1 MSTYT
6 EERFLPYT
14 PTQLFE
20 LVAAVDRYPEFLP
33 WCLAA
38 RIRSAEKLQGT
49 SNKAL
54 MVADLVIGFR
64 MFRERYT
71 SRVILQPPQRIDVI
85 YVEGPFR
92 YLNNHWI
99 FEPVVPSA
107 ERPVG
112 GTMLTFHIEFEF
124 RSTLLQ
130 SLVGGLFNEAV
141 RRMVAAF
148 EGRAK
153 QLYGGHRVRPGLRE
167 LARS

>member
-33 WCLAA
+33 WCVAV

-49 SNKAL
+49 PHKTL

-71 SRVILQPPQRIDVI
+71 SRVTLQPPQRIDVI

-99 FEPVVPSA
+99 FEPVSRSA
-107 ERPVG
+107 DRPVG
-112 GTMLTFHIEFEF
+112 GTMLTFHIEFAF

-153 QLYGGHRVRPGLRE
+153 RLYGGQQVRPGLRE
-167 LARS
+167 LAGS

>member
-1 MSTYT
+1 MPTYT
-6 EERFLPYT
+6 ERRFLPYT
-14 PTQLFE
+14 PAQLFE

-33 WCLAA
+33 WCLGA
-38 RIRSAEKLQGT
+38 RIRFAKNPQGT
-49 SNKAL
+49 SDKAL

-71 SRVILQPPQRIDVI
+71 SRVVLQPPQRIDVM

-99 FEPVVPSA
+99 FEPISRSA
-107 ERPVG
+107 DRPVG

-124 RSTLLQ
+124 RSALLQ
-130 SLVGGLFNEAV
+130 ALVGGLFNEAV

-153 QLYGGHRVRPGLRE
+153 RLYGGQRVRPGLRE
-167 LARS
+167 LAGS

>member
-6 EERFLPYT
+6 EKRFLPYT
-14 PTQLFE
+14 PAQLFE

-33 WCLAA
+33 WCLGA
-38 RIRSAEKLQGT
+38 RIRLPKKPQGT

-71 SRVILQPPQRIDVI
+71 SRVTLQPPQRIDVT
-85 YVEGPFR
+85 YVEGPFQ

-99 FEPVVPSA
+99 FEPVSRSA
-107 ERPVG
+107 DHPVG

-130 SLVGGLFNEAV
+130 ALVGGLFNEAV

-153 QLYGGHRVRPGLRE
+153 RLYGGQQVRPGLRE

>member
-1 MSTYT
+1 MSKYT
-6 EERFLPYT
+6 ETRFLPYA
-14 PTQLFE
+14 PAQLFE

-38 RIRSAEKLQGT
+38 RILSAENLRGAPHKG
-49 SNKAL
+49 L
-54 MVADLVIGFR
+54 MVAELVIGFR
-64 MFRERYT
+64 MIRERYT
-71 SRVILQPPQRIDVI
+71 SRVTLQPPQRIDVTC
-85 YVEGPFR
+85 VEGPFR
-92 YLNNHWI
+92 YLNNRWI
-99 FEPVVPSA
+99 FEPVAPSA

-130 SLVGGLFNEAV
+130 SLIGGLFNEAV

-148 EGRAK
+148 ESRAK
-153 QLYGGHRVRPGLRE
+153 QLYSAHRVRPGLRE

>member
-38 RIRSAEKLQGT
+38 RIRSAKKLQGT

-64 MFRERYT
+64 VFRERYT
-71 SRVILQPPQRIDVI
+71 SRVTLQPPQRIDVV
-85 YVEGPFR
+85 YVEGPFQ

-99 FEPVVPSA
+99 FEPVARSA

-153 QLYGGHRVRPGLRE
+153 RLYGGQQVRPGLRE
-167 LARS
+167 LAGS

>member
-1 MSTYT
+1 I
-6 EERFLPYT
+6 RFAKKP
-14 PTQLFE
+14 
-20 LVAAVDRYPEFLP
+20 
-33 WCLAA
+33 
-38 RIRSAEKLQGT
+38 QGT
-49 SNKAL
+49 SDKAL

-71 SRVILQPPQRIDVI
+71 SRVTLQPPQRIDVI

-99 FEPVVPSA
+99 FEPVSRSA
-107 ERPVG
+107 DRPVG

-153 QLYGGHRVRPGLRE
+153 RLYGGHRVRPELRE
-167 LARS
+167 LAGS